1 VYFEKVKTTKV
12 YLRDCTSISPYPLL
26 LFGGKL
32 DVQHAESVITVDAWI
47 GLKGPRKVAVLF
59 KMLRYQLDMLL
70 RTKVE
75 VCRWQWNGTVF
86 RLKVLKCHAAEPGG

>member
-1 VYFEKVKTTKV
+1 MASRFAVYFEKVKTTKV
-12 YLRDCTSISPYPLL
+12 YLRDCSPISPYPLL

-32 DVQHAESVITVDAWI
+32 DVQHAESVITVDGWI

-59 KMLRYQLDMLL
+59 KMLRFQLDMLL

-75 VCRWQWNGTVF
+75 VCARCADVILCIFIAQ
-86 RLKVLKCHAAEPGG
+86 